1 MEQYIRLGIFC
12 VIALVVIKFV
22 RGARNPAPAEI
33 KQEGNKEYA
42 PPESNYSYINKVKF
56 YRAGQP
62 QLIEMFGTHC
72 PPCKQ
77 MVPHMA
83 RMQQEYKQCW
93 IMSVTSDQEADV
105 QKFIEENPAAKQYNI
120 SRDAGGRVG
129 AMMQRL
135 VLKVFLT
142 VSYLTSKVKWFI
154 TDILIK
160 LSHIL
165 KHWIKDRM
173 VGKMLEKV
181 GNYELLKLLNNI
193 LQMKQRSN
201 IFNNIYQYLSP
212 HFTAMI
218 ITLQLVI

>member
-135 VLKVFLT
+135 GAKGIPHCFL
-142 VSYLTSKVKWFI
+142 F
-154 TDILIK
+154 DEQ
-160 LSHIL
+160 
-165 KHWIKDRM
+165 
-173 VGKMLEKV
+173 GKMVYNGHPNKV
-181 GNYELLKLLNNI
+181 EPYLKALDKRQDGWKDAGKGRKL
-193 LQMKQRSN
+193 
-201 IFNNIYQYLSP
+201 
-212 HFTAMI
+212 
-218 ITLQLVI
+218 